1 MLSWITG
8 LWTAGKTLLGG
19 KSLALYL
26 GIALAFAALLCW
38 GLWLKADLA
47 DARGNIA
54 VLETANVASRE
65 TIQNLV
71 DGKKRLNSSLAH
83 REAKI
88 NTVST
93 QRAAL
98 DRKLEEVMRNDADA
112 RDWASQPVPASVRG
126 LLQ

>member
-88 NTVST
+88 NTINA
-93 QRAAL
+93 QREAL
-98 DRKLEEVMRNDADA
+98 RRKLGEVMRNDQDFAA
-112 RDWASQPVPASVRG
+112 WAAAPVPGALPG
-126 LLQ
+126 LFQ